1 MKYKKCPI
9 CEINYILENEEKCE
23 VCKEKIMYDKNNI
36 VNKGRKTNPI
46 AEKFTFKN
54 EKVFYRGKNGFQ
66 AYNEKGENVGLVYMC
81 DDKRWAA
88 YGKCQLCIYGE
99 YQKEYGQWRIVKS
112 HGAFFDWVELC
123 NYFTSKESVVMYLD

>member
-54 EKVFYRGKNGFQ
+54 EKVFSGKLSYLYSGKQKHSPVKGIFERGLLQ
-66 AYNEKGENVGLVYMC
+66 WEN
-81 DDKRWAA
+81 
-88 YGKCQLCIYGE
+88 
-99 YQKEYGQWRIVKS
+99 S
-112 HGAFFDWVELC
+112 
-123 NYFTSKESVVMYLD
+123 